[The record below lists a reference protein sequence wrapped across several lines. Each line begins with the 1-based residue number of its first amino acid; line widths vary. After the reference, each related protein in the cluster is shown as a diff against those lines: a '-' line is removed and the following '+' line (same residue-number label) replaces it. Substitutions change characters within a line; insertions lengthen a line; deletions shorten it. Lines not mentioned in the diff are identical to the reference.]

1 MTSNIL
7 SNEEINKINKLKNIH
22 IVDNTI
28 KKKTENYEKL
38 QPFTKV
44 IYKTKKNKKIRNLNK
59 QYIETKYVSDP
70 YKFKEIPQNIK
81 DLILTF
87 LHDNNISTQTIC
99 YKLKIPNHILDT
111 YLNNHGIIDN
121 NNLYKILK
129 YFNYTLD
136 FEEKNRDNLDENID
150 IY

>member
-7 SNEEINKINKLKNIH
+7 SNDEINKIKRLQNIH

-28 KKKTENYEKL
+28 KKKMENHEKL

-44 IYKTKKNKKIRNLNK
+44 IHKTKKNKKFRKLNK
-59 QYIETKYVSDP
+59 QFIETKDILDP
-70 YKFKEIPQNIK
+70 YKFKQIPQNIK
-81 DLILTF
+81 NLIITF
-87 LHDNNISTQTIC
+87 LNDNNISIQTLC
-99 YKLKIPNHILDT
+99 YKLKIPNHILDR
-111 YLNNHGIIDN
+111 YLNNDDIIDN

-136 FEEKNRDNLDENID
+136 FKQKI
-150 IY
+150 

>member
-7 SNEEINKINKLKNIH
+7 SNEEIDKIKKLKNIH

-44 IYKTKKNKKIRNLNK
+44 IYKTKKNKKLIKLNK
-59 QYIETKYVSDP
+59 QYIENNQFIETTPISDP
-70 YKFKEIPQNIK
+70 YRFKQIPKNIK
-81 DLILTF
+81 HLIITF
-87 LHDNNISTQTIC
+87 LNDNNMSIQTLC
-99 YKLKIPNHILDT
+99 YKLKISNHILDT
-111 YLNNHGIIDN
+111 YLNNNGIIDN
-121 NNLYKILK
+121 NDLYKILK

-136 FEEKNRDNLDENID
+136 F
-150 IY
+150 